1 MKVLSGSSLSSLQ
14 SVTIDALPD
23 KRDRGL
29 ASELVYGVLR
39 HYWQLDYLLS
49 CLLSKSLKNKD
60 DDIRLHLLLG
70 LYELWQCRTPDYAVV
85 NETVNKVRKSRKKWA
100 ASMINAV
107 LRRFEREKESLQQQL
122 SAQPEPVRLSH
133 PKWMVDM
140 LRHDWPGAGD
150 GEQPGKQAGKDTGK
164 DSGGWQ
170 YILQQNNLRAPMYL
184 RVNSRQLT
192 PDQYLQKL
200 VDQGIEAELDGFSQ
214 PAHAAIRLRHS
225 QDARSLPGFEQGLVS
240 VQDIAAQMAAVLLP
254 VEPGQRVLDLCA
266 APGGKT
272 CHLLEAYPGLD
283 RLVAVEIDETRMQRV
298 QENLDRLQLD
308 DGKTELV
315 TADVLEYR
323 QWWDGEP
330 FDRILIDAP
339 CSASGVIRRHP
350 DIKLLRREQDI
361 GMLVALQK
369 QILDSAWQMLA
380 PGGLLLYATCSVFR
394 DENDRQVQAFLGST
408 ADAQEDRFEADWG
421 IRCEVGRQLLPGH
434 TDGFYY
440 CRLIKVDA

>member
-14 SVTIDALPD
+14 AVTIDALPD

-39 HYWQLDYLLS
+39 HYWQIDYLLS
-49 CLLSKSLKNKD
+49 CLLSKPLKSKD

-85 NETVNKVRKSRKKWA
+85 NETVNKVRRSRKKWA

-107 LRRFEREKESLQQQL
+107 LRRFEREKETLEQQL

-140 LRHDWPGAGD
+140 LRRDWPGAGAD
-150 GEQPGKQAGKDTGK
+150 AEPGKDTGK

-192 PDQYLQKL
+192 PDQYLHKL
-200 VDQGIEAELDGFSQ
+200 VEQGIEAELDGFTQ
-214 PAHAAIRLRHS
+214 PAHTAIRLRHS
-225 QDARSLPGFEQGLVS
+225 MDARSLPGFEQGQAS

-298 QENLDRLQLD
+298 QENLDRLQLH
-308 DGKTELV
+308 DGKAELV

-323 QWWDGEP
+323 QWWDGTP

-361 GMLVALQK
+361 SVLVELQK
-369 QILDSAWQMLA
+369 HILDSAWQMLA
-380 PGGLLLYATCSVFR
+380 PGGLLLYATCSLFR

-421 IRCEVGRQLLPGH
+421 IPCEAGRQLLPGH

-440 CRLIKVDA
+440 CRLKKTA